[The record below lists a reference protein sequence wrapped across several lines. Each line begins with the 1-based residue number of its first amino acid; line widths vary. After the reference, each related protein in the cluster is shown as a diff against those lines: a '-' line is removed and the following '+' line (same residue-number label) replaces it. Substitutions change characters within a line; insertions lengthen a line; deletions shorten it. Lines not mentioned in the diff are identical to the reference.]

1 MSPEELVKDVME
13 KKVQTLDLNASAKK
27 SAAVMAKQG
36 IGSLVVVQGGRAVG
50 IVTERDLVSKVIAD
64 GLDPAKVLV
73 RDIMSTPLIT
83 IQPDAKIAEAARLM
97 NEYKIRRVVVTA
109 ADGSLAGIVT
119 ATDFARVLAE
129 RKDYSDT
136 TLNAIAR
143 ASTDKSPY
151 Q

>member
-1 MSPEELVKDVME
+1 MSLEELVKDVM
-13 KKVQTLDLNASAKK
+13 KNINQTVDLDASAKT
-27 SAAVMAKQG
+27 SAAVMRKKG
-36 IGSLVVVQGGRAVG
+36 IGSLVVVQGGTAVG
-50 IVTERDLVSKVIAD
+50 IVTERDLVSRVIAD

-119 ATDFARVLAE
+119 ASDLARVLAE
-129 RKDYSDT
+129 RKDYSDM

-143 ASTDKSPY
+143 ASPDKGPY

>member
-1 MSPEELVKDVME
+1 MSLEELVKDVME
-13 KKVQTLDLNASAKK
+13 KNVQTVDLDASAKK
-27 SAAVMAKQG
+27 SAAVMGKKG
-36 IGSLVVVQGGRAVG
+36 IGSLVVVQGGTAVG
-50 IVTERDLVSKVIAD
+50 IVTERDLVSRVIAD

-119 ATDFARVLAE
+119 ASDLARVLAE
-129 RKDYSDT
+129 RKDYSDM

-143 ASTDKSPY
+143 ASPDKGPY

>member
-1 MSPEELVKDVME
+1 MTPEELVKDVME
-13 KKVQTLDLNASAKK
+13 ENVQTVDLDTNVKK
-27 SAAVMAKQG
+27 SAAVMAKRG
-36 IGSLVVVQGGRAVG
+36 IGSLVVVQGGKAVG

-83 IQPDAKIAEAARLM
+83 IRPDAKIAESAKLM
-97 NEYKIRRVVVTA
+97 SEYKIRRVVVTA

-119 ATDFARVLAE
+119 ASDLARVLAE
-129 RKDYSDT
+129 RNDYSDT

-143 ASTDKSPY
+143 ASTDKGPY

>member
-1 MSPEELVKDVME
+1 MTPEELVKDVME
-13 KKVQTLDLNASAKK
+13 ENVQTVDLDTNVKK
-27 SAAVMAKQG
+27 SAGVMAKRG
-36 IGSLVVVQGGRAVG
+36 IGSLVVVQGGKAVG

-83 IQPDAKIAEAARLM
+83 IRPDAKLAESARLM
-97 NEYKIRRVVVTA
+97 SEYKIRRVVVTA

-119 ATDFARVLAE
+119 ASDLARVLAE
-129 RKDYSDT
+129 RNDYSDT

-143 ASTDKSPY
+143 ASTDKGPY

>member
-1 MSPEELVKDVME
+1 MSTEELVKDVME
-13 KKVQTLDLNASAKK
+13 KNVQTVDLDTTAKK
-27 SAAVMAKQG
+27 SAALMAKKE
-36 IGSLVVVQGGRAVG
+36 IGSLVVVQGGAAVG

-119 ATDFARVLAE
+119 ASDLARVLAE
-129 RKDYSDT
+129 RKAYSDM

-143 ASTDKSPY
+143 ASPDKGPY